1 MYKKTANKFIRGE
14 NIENKTAQQKSRCVV
29 CDSKNWTFLK
39 KKKKIFFESF
49 KSLYIIKRMLS
60 YCYYCQNYSKDINSG
75 IIMTK
80 NRLMLNKIKCCDFN
94 FKNLI
99 RYKKNDNTKF
109 KL

>member
-14 NIENKTAQQKSRCVV
+14 NTENKTAQQKSRCVV
-29 CDSKNWTFLK
+29 CDSKNSTFLK
-39 KKKKIFFESF
+39 KKKAKNKKTKIESF

-80 NRLMLNKIKCCDFN
+80 NRQC
-94 FKNLI
+94 
-99 RYKKNDNTKF
+99 
-109 KL
+109 